1 MTPTVSQDGDSTDAS
16 SPDDPSISQVFGDP
30 VLDLHLTL
38 WDIFENAV
46 ASKPDG
52 DALVSMWQP
61 RHHLS
66 NGDLP
71 PPPNDKDKPY
81 LNWTYTQLKDKAERV
96 AETLE
101 SLGCRPGMRLAVVL
115 NNCAEWA
122 LFFWAAAK
130 MRMVF
135 VPIDPT
141 VPRDARAAILS
152 VKAKVVVAQDEEGAK
167 ALDLSTESRVCIVC
181 AGEKVD
187 NWLELP
193 DVLSPGEKLL
203 ESVPKMTNGV
213 DSADTSQDE
222 DAALIIFTSGTTGQP
237 KGCLHTN
244 ANIISQCCDFDPEVN
259 AMGKLRW
266 LIHTPVSH
274 MFAINNTLRAWR
286 WSGLAVIPSKSFN
299 VDATLDALVKERC
312 HIMSATPTLVKALMS
327 HPNFPSVDQLDLRIV
342 TIGGT
347 SIGPEDIKLCREGL
361 GAQMAIQVFGMSE
374 GAPII
379 TWKRADPDL
388 VDSWHPGVGKVLP
401 GAAVRICRPET
412 REILPRSEIGE
423 LHIGGTSVIANYCD
437 NGRGSDGAMYTDE
450 TGNWLVTGD
459 QAKIDD
465 KGIVYILGR
474 YKDLIIRGGENIYPL
489 KIEQVLLQRH
499 KELQVQVVGV
509 PDDLAGQVAVAV
521 VLLPE
526 NLTKS
531 EIIETARNADQRYAL
546 DGVYTLQELGL
557 EKFPLTSLGKVKK
570 EQLKT
575 HILKLRQGKGSP
587 KGPFSPKVSVSPK
600 GSISSKDSISPR
612 SSYLPKVPINK
623 ATPTPPFVNK
633 LLSVCEQLIG
643 VRPSITES
651 FKHLAD
657 SITLLRYCDRVLR
670 VSGQRLYLQD
680 LTDHDTIEKQAH
692 LLLSRK
698 FQQARLV
705 IAPEVPKSDPP
716 QPRQHVPAPNHA
728 IQTTTPSCQN
738 TDKDTLCHAKRAV
751 TCAGF
756 SPSDIE
762 DILPIRHSLHRT
774 AIGSRP
780 QSYHNR
786 MVFRI
791 CNVAQHQILRALE
804 KALVS
809 RPMLRTVVFPDSNR
823 IPFHAV
829 LTPSPALFAQLI
841 HEVDV
846 DTEEDAQ
853 DRFKDGSAQGHSSP
867 FMFQADLVRTSERQA
882 FLCVTFNH
890 SVFDVLSILQWYH
903 DLDHWIQDI
912 KTNIPALT
920 SYRLFSDLFTQYEE
934 SVPAQNSVAFHVQKL
949 RGISRYGR
957 ALWPPQK
964 APGMM
969 IANDQG
975 SPHSRERSQVRNQ
988 VWNGD
993 WQSRAREFQYPRSG
1007 RVSNIPGLPKLQGEH
1022 GIHPALFTKSA
1033 IVLFNVIQTG
1043 CSHAFLNVW
1052 ESGRSWPFIPQWMN
1066 KLLPPAMSIDGPTV
1080 QWVLNMSEVIRNET
1094 VIEFLQ
1100 RMAVEMEEIK
1110 QHEHV
1115 PWNKVVEKLSDEGEA
1130 AIEASFRQSFVWD
1143 VSLAMSFSKQGN
1155 FKTFEPV
1162 ARYDWADCGFFWN
1175 AFMIDS
1181 MNLYFIA
1188 SWDTAQMNDTEV
1200 GGHCD
1205 ALSEILRKLGDGN
1218 NWDKKLSDVF
1228 HL

>member
-1 MTPTVSQDGDSTDAS
+1 MMKPTVSQDGDSTDAAL
-16 SPDDPSISQVFGDP
+16 PIDDSSISQVFGDP
-30 VLDLHLTL
+30 ILDLHLTL
-38 WDIFENAV
+38 WDIFESAA

-52 DALVSMWQP
+52 DAIVSMWQP

-71 PPPNDKDKPY
+71 PPPNGKDRPY
-81 LNWTYTQLKDKAERV
+81 LNWTYAQLRDKAERV

-101 SLGCRPGMRLAVVL
+101 SLGCRSGMRLAVVL
-115 NNCAEWA
+115 SNCAEWA

-130 MRMVF
+130 MRMIF

-152 VKAKVVVAQDEEGAK
+152 VKAKVVVAQDAEAAK
-167 ALDLSTESRVCIVC
+167 ALDLSTESRICIVC
-181 AGEKVD
+181 AEERMGD
-187 NWLELP
+187 WLELP
-193 DVLSPGEKLL
+193 DVLSSREKLL
-203 ESVPKMTNGV
+203 ESTPKLTNGV
-213 DSADTSQDE
+213 DSTDTTQDD

-237 KGCLHTN
+237 KGCIHTN
-244 ANIISQCCDFDPEVN
+244 ANLISQCCDFDPEVN

-274 MFAINNTLRAWR
+274 VFAINNTLRAWR
-286 WSGLAVIPSKSFN
+286 WSGLAVIPSKTFN

-423 LHIGGTSVIANYCD
+423 LHIGGTSVISKYYD
-437 NGRGSDGAMYTDE
+437 NNRGSDGAMYTDE

-459 QAKIDD
+459 QARIDD

-489 KIEQVLLQRH
+489 KIEQVLLQQH

-521 VLLPE
+521 VILPE

-531 EIIETARNADQRYAL
+531 EIIETARHADQRYAL

-570 EQLKT
+570 EQLKA
-575 HILKLRQGKGSP
+575 HVLKLRQGNSSP
-587 KGPFSPKVSVSPK
+587 KGPLSSK
-600 GSISSKDSISPR
+600 GSISPTSPV
-612 SSYLPKVPINK
+612 SPNGSNLPKGPINK
-623 ATPTPPFVNK
+623 ATPIPPFVNK

-643 VRPSITES
+643 TRPSITES

-670 VSGQRLYLQD
+670 ACGQRLYLQD
-680 LTDHDTIEKQAH
+680 LIEHDTIEKQAH

-705 IAPEVPKSDPP
+705 ITPEVPKPNP
-716 QPRQHVPAPNHA
+716 IQPRQHVPAPNHD
-728 IQTTTPSCQN
+728 IPTTTSACKD
-738 TDKDTLCHAKRAV
+738 TGKDTGKDTLSHAKRAV
-751 TCAGF
+751 TRAGF
-756 SPSDIE
+756 SPSEIE
-762 DILPIRHSLHRT
+762 DVLPIRHSLHRT

-809 RPMLRTVVFPDSNR
+809 RPMLRTIVFPDSNR

-829 LTPSPALFAQLI
+829 LAPSPALFAQLI

-846 DTEEDAQ
+846 ETEEDAQ

-867 FMFQADLVRTSERQA
+867 FMFQADLA
-882 FLCVTFNH
+882 
-890 SVFDVLSILQWYH
+890 DV
-903 DLDHWIQDI
+903 
-912 KTNIPALT
+912 
-920 SYRLFSDLFTQYEE
+920 
-934 SVPAQNSVAFHVQKL
+934 
-949 RGISRYGR
+949 
-957 ALWPPQK
+957 
-964 APGMM
+964 
-969 IANDQG
+969 
-975 SPHSRERSQVRNQ
+975 
-988 VWNGD
+988 
-993 WQSRAREFQYPRSG
+993 
-1007 RVSNIPGLPKLQGEH
+1007 
-1022 GIHPALFTKSA
+1022 
-1033 IVLFNVIQTG
+1033 
-1043 CSHAFLNVW
+1043 
-1052 ESGRSWPFIPQWMN
+1052 
-1066 KLLPPAMSIDGPTV
+1066 
-1080 QWVLNMSEVIRNET
+1080 
-1094 VIEFLQ
+1094 
-1100 RMAVEMEEIK
+1100 
-1110 QHEHV
+1110 
-1115 PWNKVVEKLSDEGEA
+1115 
-1130 AIEASFRQSFVWD
+1130 
-1143 VSLAMSFSKQGN
+1143 
-1155 FKTFEPV
+1155 
-1162 ARYDWADCGFFWN
+1162 
-1175 AFMIDS
+1175 
-1181 MNLYFIA
+1181 
-1188 SWDTAQMNDTEV
+1188 
-1200 GGHCD
+1200 
-1205 ALSEILRKLGDGN
+1205 
-1218 NWDKKLSDVF
+1218 
-1228 HL
+1228 

>member
-1 MTPTVSQDGDSTDAS
+1 MKPTVSQDGDSTDAF
-16 SPDDPSISQVFGDP
+16 SPVDDPSISQVFGDP
-30 VLDLHLTL
+30 IHDLHLTL
-38 WDIFENAV
+38 WDIFESAA

-52 DALVSMWQP
+52 DAIVSMWQP

-71 PPPNDKDKPY
+71 SPPNGKDKPY
-81 LNWTYTQLKDKAERV
+81 LNWTYAQLRDKAERV

-115 NNCAEWA
+115 SNCAEWA

-130 MRMVF
+130 LRMVF

-141 VPRDARAAILS
+141 VPRDARAAIIS
-152 VKAKVVVAQDEEGAK
+152 VKAKVVVAQDAEAAK
-167 ALDLSTESRVCIVC
+167 ALDLPTESRICIVC
-181 AGEKVD
+181 AEERMGD
-187 NWLELP
+187 WLELP
-193 DVLSPGEKLL
+193 DVLSPREKLL
-203 ESVPKMTNGV
+203 ESAPKLTNGV
-213 DSADTSQDE
+213 DSTDTTQDD

-237 KGCLHTN
+237 KGCIHTN
-244 ANIISQCCDFDPEVN
+244 ANLISQCCDFDPEVN

-274 MFAINNTLRAWR
+274 VFAINNTLRAWR
-286 WSGLAVIPSKSFN
+286 WSGLAVIPSKTFN

-342 TIGGT
+342 TIGGA

-388 VDSWHPGVGKVLP
+388 VGSWHPGVGKVLP

-423 LHIGGTSVIANYCD
+423 LHIGGTSVISKYYD
-437 NGRGSDGAMYTDE
+437 NNRGSDGAMYTDE
-450 TGNWLVTGD
+450 TGNWLATGD
-459 QAKIDD
+459 QARIDD

-489 KIEQVLLQRH
+489 KIEQVLLQQH

-521 VLLPE
+521 VILPE

-570 EQLKT
+570 EQLKA
-575 HILKLRQGKGSP
+575 HVLKLRQGNSSP
-587 KGPFSPKVSVSPK
+587 KGPLSSKGLISPISPVSPN
-600 GSISSKDSISPR
+600 GSN
-612 SSYLPKVPINK
+612 LPKGPINK
-623 ATPTPPFVNK
+623 ATPIPPFVNK

-643 VRPSITES
+643 IRPSITES

-670 VSGQRLYLQD
+670 ACGQRLYLQD
-680 LTDHDTIEKQAH
+680 LIEHDTIEKQAH

-705 IAPEVPKSDPP
+705 IAPEVPKPNP
-716 QPRQHVPAPNHA
+716 IQPRQYVPAPNHD
-728 IQTTTPSCQN
+728 IPTTTSACKD
-738 TDKDTLCHAKRAV
+738 TDKDTLSHAKRAV
-751 TCAGF
+751 ARAGF
-756 SPSDIE
+756 SPSEIE
-762 DILPIRHSLHRT
+762 DVLPIRHSLHRT

-809 RPMLRTVVFPDSNR
+809 RPMLRTIVFPDSNR

-829 LTPSPALFAQLI
+829 LAPSPALFAQLI

-846 DTEEDAQ
+846 ETEEDAQ

-867 FMFQADLVRTSERQA
+867 FMFQADLARTSGGQA

-934 SVPAQNSVAFHVQKL
+934 SVPAQNSVAFHVRKL
-949 RGISRYGR
+949 RGISRYDR

-975 SPHSRERSQVRNQ
+975 SPHARERLQVRNQ

-993 WQSRAREFQYPRSG
+993 WESRAHEFQFPRNG
-1007 RVSNIPGLPKLQGEH
+1007 RVATIPGLPKLQDEH

-1033 IVLFNVIQTG
+1033 IILFNVLQTG
-1043 CSHAFLNVW
+1043 S
-1052 ESGRSWPFIPQWMN
+1052 
-1066 KLLPPAMSIDGPTV
+1066 MSIDGPTV
-1080 QWVLNMSEVIRNET
+1080 QWILNMTEVVRNET
-1094 VIEFLQ
+1094 VIEFLK
-1100 RMAVEMEEIK
+1100 RMTAESEELK

-1130 AIEASFRQSFVWD
+1130 AIDASFRQSFVWD
-1143 VSLAMSFSKQGN
+1143 VSLAMSFAKQGS

-1175 AFMIDS
+1175 AFMVDS

-1200 GGHCD
+1200 SGHCD
-1205 ALSEILRKLGDGN
+1205 VLSEILRKMGDEN
-1218 NWDKKLSDVF
+1218 NWDKKLGDVF
-1228 HL
+1228 HI